1 MKSYLIDEIPSSDM
15 ERIRSEMEKSAT
27 SSGLEKLFWVEIP
40 ENMLSEI
47 QLLHKGCGPHVF
59 AVELGRNWIRC
70 EFFVRTLNSMK
81 CSCNGYATTRQVHF
95 AIEHANRLLEKLGIK
110 S

>member
-27 SSGLEKLFWVEIP
+27 RSGLEKLFWVEIP
-40 ENMLSEI
+40 VNMLSEI

-59 AVELGRNWIRC
+59 AFELGRNWIRC
-70 EFFVRTLNSMK
+70 EFFVRTLNCMK
-81 CSCNGYATTRQVHF
+81 CPCNGYATTRQVHF
-95 AIEHANRLLEKLGIK
+95 AMEYADRLLERLGVK